1 MSDIIKWGI
10 LAPGHIAERFAQHL
24 TSLPNAKIIAVGSR
38 SLERARQFA
47 KTYNIE
53 RAYGSYLELANDPD
67 IDIIY
72 IASPHSAHYENCC
85 MALEC
90 GKPVLCEKSF
100 TVTAEQAKELTKLA
114 REKKLF
120 IMEAMWTRFL
130 PIYSRVKELLDSKLL
145 GEVQTVTAN
154 FCFHCE
160 FDPQHRLY
168 NPDLAGGALLDT
180 GVYPIS
186 FAQWVMGEMPVS
198 IKSSCNKSVT
208 GVDEQTSMLL
218 TYKDGK
224 SALLLCAINSFAPT
238 DAYINCK
245 DGYLYIENFLG
256 ASKGAVYRGREKVED
271 LVFDY
276 QYGLAFEAEEA
287 MRCLKQGLIESPI
300 MTHQMSIEV
309 MTIMD
314 KIRADNGIIF
324 PFERT

>member
-10 LAPGHIAERFAQHL
+10 LAPGHIAHRFAQHL
-24 TSLPNAKIIAVGSR
+24 SSIPDAKIIAVGSR
-38 SLERARQFA
+38 SLERAQQFA
-47 KTYNIE
+47 STYNIE
-53 RAYGSYLELANDPD
+53 RAYGSYMELATDPD

-72 IASPHSAHYENCC
+72 VASPHSAHYENCR

-100 TVTAEQAKELTKLA
+100 TVTAEQSKELTKLA
-114 REKKLF
+114 RQKSLF

-130 PIYSRVKELLDSKLL
+130 PIYSRVRELLDSKFL

-154 FCFHCE
+154 FCFFRE
-160 FDPQHRLY
+160 FDPNHRLY
-168 NPDLAGGALLDT
+168 NPNLAGGALLDT

-186 FAQWVMGEMPVS
+186 FAQWVMDDLPIS
-198 IKSSCNKSVT
+198 IKSNCKKSIT

-224 SALLLCAINSFAPT
+224 SALLLCAINFFAPT
-238 DAYINCK
+238 DAYICCK
-245 DGYLYIENFLG
+245 DGYIYIENFIG
-256 ASKGAVYRGREKVED
+256 ASKGAVYKGREKVED
-271 LVFDY
+271 LVFEY
-276 QYGLAFEAEEA
+276 QHGLAFEAKEA
-287 MRCLKQGLIESPI
+287 MRCLRQGLVESPI

-314 KIRADNGIIF
+314 KIRADNGIIY
-324 PFERT
+324 PFEEL